1 MNFIYQYT
9 LACLLVGI
17 LAGCIKAPVPARIDA
32 VSVGEQGD
40 ALALDIADVR
50 NLPQDLTAYLDPAKA
65 DTPLLSAGSQQ
76 LFAAR
81 VVENLLAPWRDSWRP
96 RPAAE
101 AFVMLTALQ
110 KKTFYGSNRRPIT
123 KKEIGALRRLCDVEG
138 YPSLDLRAITLQPS
152 EMRGLPTRRPA
163 FHDFRRAGQGFPFDH
178 LQYSALPGNT
188 PVRIIHRSAD
198 GLWLFVESPDL
209 DGWLPA
215 EVVAPVD
222 EELMSTFRNSSWRVM
237 VRDGVAVANDGGQV
251 LTRTGLGS
259 LWPVTGAETVWLAI
273 RGLDGRAVLQAVPLS
288 PAVSEPFPLPLT
300 PRNVAELGN
309 RMLGQPYGWG
319 GMHGDRDCSATLQDL
334 FMPFGL
340 AIGRNST
347 QQSRAGQ
354 VVSLQGLAPAERERR
369 LLEMGRP
376 WMTLVW
382 MQGHVML
389 YLGPRQGRAAL
400 LHSLWAVRTRDGSG
414 REGRHFVGRTLVTT
428 LQPGRE
434 LPAVAV
440 PEGDLRTR
448 MKRLVQ
454 LGTTPEKR

>member
-1 MNFIYQYT
+1 MNLIYKYT

-17 LAGCIKAPVPARIDA
+17 LAGCTKAPVPARIDA
-32 VSVGEQGD
+32 VSVSEQGAD
-40 ALALDIADVR
+40 PAPDIADVR
-50 NLPQDLTAYLDPAKA
+50 NLPQDLAAYLDPAKA
-65 DTPLLSAGSQQ
+65 DKPLLSAGSQQ

-81 VVENLLAPWRDSWRP
+81 VVANLLAPWRDSWRP

-123 KKEIGALRRLCDVEG
+123 KEEIAALRRLCDVDR

-163 FHDFRRAGQGFPFDH
+163 FRDFRLAGQGFPFDH

-198 GLWLFVESPDL
+198 GLWLFVESPDF

-222 EELMSTFRNSSWRVM
+222 EQVTDRFRTSAWRV
-237 VRDGVAVANDGGQV
+237 VIEDGVAVSDAGGQV
-251 LTRTGLGS
+251 LTRTAIGH
-259 LWPVTGAETVWLAI
+259 LWPRAEGDQVWLAV
-273 RGLDGRAVLQAVPLS
+273 RGPHGGTVLQAVPLS
-288 PAVSEPFPLPLT
+288 PAVAKPFPLPLT
-300 PRNVAELGN
+300 SRNLAELGN
-309 RMLGQPYGWG
+309 RMLGQSYGWG
-319 GMHGDRDCSATLQDL
+319 GMSGDRDCSATLQDL

-354 VVSLQGLAPAERERR
+354 VVSVQGLAPAERERR
-369 LLEMGRP
+369 LLEKGRP

-389 YLGPRQGRAAL
+389 YLGPHQGRAAL

>member
-1 MNFIYQYT
+1 MNLIYKYT
-9 LACLLVGI
+9 LAGLLVGI
-17 LAGCIKAPVPARIDA
+17 LAGCTKAPVPARIDA
-32 VSVGEQGD
+32 VSVGEQGAD
-40 ALALDIADVR
+40 PAPDIADVR

-81 VVENLLAPWRDSWRP
+81 VVANLLAPWRDSWRP

-123 KKEIGALRRLCDVEG
+123 QEEIAALRRLCDVEG

-163 FHDFRRAGQGFPFDH
+163 FHDFRLAGQGFPFDH

-198 GLWLFVESPDL
+198 GLWLFVESPDF

-222 EELMSTFRNSSWRVM
+222 EQLTDMFRTSAWRV
-237 VRDGVAVANDGGQV
+237 VIEDGVAVSDAGGQV
-251 LTRTGLGS
+251 LTRTAIGH
-259 LWPVTGAETVWLAI
+259 LWPRAEGDQVWLAV
-273 RGLDGRAVLQAVPLS
+273 RGPHGGAVLQAVPLS
-288 PAVSEPFPLPLT
+288 PAVAKPFPLPLT
-300 PRNVAELGN
+300 SRNLAELGN

-354 VVSLQGLAPAERERR
+354 VVSVQGLAPAERERR
-369 LLEMGRP
+369 LLEKGRP

-389 YLGPRQGRAAL
+389 YLGPHQGRAAL

-414 REGRHFVGRTLVTT
+414 REGRHLVGRTLVTT

-434 LPAVAV
+434 LPAVAL